1 MRSIGLLTS
10 APPSRRCSSARCRDE
25 TALNELRDQ
34 QRQILAKL
42 TALEEKI
49 DKAARPSRRRAA
61 AADRPGSGPR
71 LQPAGRQ
78 VAGQGTRADAP
89 ITIVEFSDYQCPF
102 CARSE
107 PLVHE
112 ALAAYPTQARLVFKH
127 YPLTSIHPQAMP
139 AALAAAAAQK
149 QGKFWEMHEKLF
161 ANQRA
166 LAPEQ
171 LTQYAR
177 ELGLD
182 MKQFETDMQSDEV
195 KALVQEDIAAG
206 PARRRARHADDLRQ
220 RQDPAAALARRLQAD
235 HRSDPQ
241 GGRRGARGRSA
252 QGLVRALRADCR
264 PFSPL
269 LGQSHGRGGV
279 WELS

>member
-1 MRSIGLLTS
+1 MRSIALL
-10 APPSRRCSSARCRDE
+10 SSWVAIAALFLAACQDE
-25 TALNELRDQ
+25 KPLNELRDQ

-42 TALEEKI
+42 TTLEEKI
-49 DKAARPSRRRAA
+49 DKASSRAA
-61 AADRPGSGPR
+61 LPGRRSGPD
-71 LQPAGRQ
+71 PARAYNLPPAKSPVKGP
-78 VAGQGTRADAP
+78 ADAP

-107 PLVHE
+107 PLVKE
-112 ALAAYPTQARLVFKH
+112 AMAAYPTQAKLVFKH

-171 LTQYAR
+171 LSEYAR

-182 MKQFETDMQSDEV
+182 LDQFEADMKSDEV
-195 KALVQEDIAAG
+195 KAQVQEDVAMAQRAGVRGTPTIFVNGRILQQRSLDGFKQIIDPILKEAAAAPPAG
-206 PARRRARHADDLRQ
+206 PGKE
-220 RQDPAAALARRLQAD
+220 
-235 HRSDPQ
+235 S
-241 GGRRGARGRSA
+241 
-252 QGLVRALRADCR
+252 
-264 PFSPL
+264 
-269 LGQSHGRGGV
+269 
-279 WELS
+279 